1 LSHRPGEGSSNPP
14 LSVVLGTTQRWP
26 ELEPLIETVVPQARE
41 IGAEVIVV
49 DNNGAGLPEK
59 LASQT
64 PEIVWIT
71 DPGAS
76 IFRMRSVG
84 MSVARGDVVALTEDH
99 CLPSPGWCKAHLDGH
114 ARHPDVAAVGGT
126 VANGATGELS
136 AWGSFLINHSDWM
149 PPTESRMCRMVDR
162 ANISYKR
169 SVVPR
174 TPTSP
179 DVAEP
184 LIDDHLL
191 SSNAKFFLSADALV
205 THDQSFGLRGTLSI
219 HFHSGRSLAGSR
231 VRRGLGLGTRLTR
244 AITSALLGPAMFV
257 QTVRRTARRPKSARI
272 LASLPMA
279 FAVASA
285 ISAGLVVGYLFG
297 PGKSATRIR

>member
-1 LSHRPGEGSSNPP
+1 MTAPP
-14 LSVVLGTTQRWP
+14 LSVVLSTTQKWP
-26 ELEPLIETVVPQARE
+26 ELEPLLESVVPQARE

-49 DNNGAGLPEK
+49 DNNGAGLPEQ

-84 MSVARGDVVALTEDH
+84 MSVARGGVVALTEDH
-99 CLPSPGWCKAHLDGH
+99 CLPSPGWCKAHVDGH
-114 ARHPDVAAVGGT
+114 AKHPEVPVVGGP
-126 VANGATGELS
+126 VANGATGDLS

-149 PPTESRMCRMVDR
+149 PPTESRMCRTVDR

-174 TPTSP
+174 TPTPP

-184 LIDDHLL
+184 LIDDDLL
-191 SSNAKFFLSADALV
+191 RANAKFFLNADALV
-205 THDQSFGLRGTLSI
+205 THDQSFGLLGTLSI

-231 VRRGLGLGTRLTR
+231 VRRGLRLGARFTR
-244 AITSALLGPAMFV
+244 ATASALLGPAMFV

-272 LASLPMA
+272 IASMPMA
-279 FAVASA
+279 FSVASA
-285 ISAGLVVGYLFG
+285 ISAGLVIGYLTG
-297 PGKSATRIR
+297 PGDSARHIR

>member
-1 LSHRPGEGSSNPP
+1 
-14 LSVVLGTTQRWP
+14 
-26 ELEPLIETVVPQARE
+26 
-41 IGAEVIVV
+41 
-49 DNNGAGLPEK
+49 
-59 LASQT
+59 
-64 PEIVWIT
+64 VWIT

-76 IFRMRSVG
+76 IFRMRSLG

-99 CLPSPGWCKAHLDGH
+99 CVPSPGWCKALIDGH
-114 ARHPDVAAVGGT
+114 AAHPEVAAVGGP

-136 AWGSFLINHSDWM
+136 AWGSFLINHADWM
-149 PPTESRMCRMVDR
+149 PPTESRICRMVDR

-174 TPTSP
+174 TPTP
-179 DVAEP
+179 PEVAEP

-191 SSNAKFFLSADALV
+191 RSRAKFFLNADAPV
-205 THDQSFGLRGTLSI
+205 THTQSFGLRGTLAI

-231 VRRGLGLGTRLTR
+231 IRRGLGPAGRVVR

-272 LASLPMA
+272 VASLPMA
-279 FAVASA
+279 LAVGCA
-285 ISAGLVVGYLFG
+285 ISGGLVIGYLTG
-297 PGKSATRIR
+297 SGDSARHIR